1 MPPVVAG
8 WRLDDIGVPGR
19 LPSFSTFSSFAF
31 ISSTA
36 YDRRMGTRGGDR
48 HATPASK
55 RIERLEVAVSQLSAA
70 LAMLVSQLQARGV
83 EFPDE
88 INNALAFEAAD
99 DHGTHSRASRTKLLD
114 SSRRKLGE
122 ELGGIAGAM
131 VRGEAIKQQWV
142 ATGDLVPARVL
153 AESWGLTPQALG
165 PAARR
170 GEVFALVIKRQRF
183 YPREFLF
190 LDRSVVAAISRALG
204 HLSAATKLIFFK
216 LQHGALGG
224 RTLLEILTSPNEANA
239 LASIA
244 QLAKAW
250 ADQEPAGAESAEAA

>member
-1 MPPVVAG
+1 
-8 WRLDDIGVPGR
+8 
-19 LPSFSTFSSFAF
+19 
-31 ISSTA
+31 
-36 YDRRMGTRGGDR
+36 MGTSEADR
-48 HATPASK
+48 QANPASK

-70 LAMLVSQLQARGV
+70 LAMLVSQLQAQGV
-83 EFPDE
+83 EFPGE
-88 INNALAFEAAD
+88 ISNALAFEVAD
-99 DHGTHSRASRTKLLD
+99 DHGARTGASRTKQLD
-114 SSRRKLGE
+114 SSRRKLGDE
-122 ELGGIAGAM
+122 PGETAGAM
-131 VRGEAIKQQWV
+131 VRGEAVKRQWV

-190 LDRSVVAAISRALG
+190 LDRSVVAAISKALG

-216 LQHGALGG
+216 RPHGALGG
-224 RTLLEILTSPNEANA
+224 RTLLEILTSPNEAIE

-244 QLAKAW
+244 RLAKAW
-250 ADQEPAGAESAEAA
+250 ADQEPAGAESAKAA